1 MEQTGIPFSQ
11 MVWAWERNHM
21 YLSISSLAS
30 HSNKTM
36 IHQQVLQSWGIILS
50 IQQVLNCELSI
61 TLSVFDAKLLSP
73 KTAADYNCI
82 SEEVA

>member
-1 MEQTGIPFSQ
+1 
-11 MVWAWERNHM
+11 
-21 YLSISSLAS
+21 
-30 HSNKTM
+30 M

-50 IQQVLNCELSI
+50 IQKVLNCELSI